1 MSLIW
6 IEEPI
11 GILSQT
17 FLQDMSRRLD
27 YLVISKDELTPANV
41 EPFQIALSDPTPY
54 YEKPMRYNRTLT
66 QFAN

>member
-17 FLQDMSRRLD
+17 FLQDMSQRLE
-27 YLVISKDELTPANV
+27 YLAMSKDELTPANV
-41 EPFQIALSDPTPY
+41 EPFQIDLSDPTPY
-54 YEKPMRYNRTLT
+54 HEKPMRYNRTLT
-66 QFAN
+66 QFVN